1 MGFTSGTRQ
10 ITRAVSDGT
19 GLTEEEIGVLV
30 VAAALVTALLA
41 FLRAVT
47 VVVEALPIPWSR
59 AAGWEHNRH

>member
-47 VVVEALPIPWSR
+47 AVVEALPIPRSR
-59 AAGWEHNRH
+59 AAGWEHTRR